1 MNNLELTKQEINEL
15 KELIYNKIDQV
26 SGYENLSEE
35 LKIILTKL
43 NK

>member
-1 MNNLELTKQEINEL
+1 MIELTKYEISEI

-26 SGYENLSEE
+26 NGYENLSEE
-35 LKIILTKL
+35 LKSILTKL

>member
-1 MNNLELTKQEINEL
+1 MNNLELTKQEISQI